1 MDDRFD
7 VARALTAGYSS
18 RVGAWDFVSEFAA
31 SWASPLTLADGFS
44 SAEVQQAEE
53 RLGLPLPVALQEA
66 YGLFGRRSD
75 LVARQDPLLEPHELL
90 LDPSG
95 QLLVFRSENQGG
107 AGWGVRLTD
116 LSHEDPPVALF
127 SDHLPELTTCS
138 FMDRLS
144 LACVEMVL
152 SEAVMARSG
161 GPEGR
166 TCQASSEVVALVEAE
181 FAPVPLPPHPAWF
194 EPMGPPVRWF
204 SSPGLVLR
212 LEPGLAGSDLTVIGR
227 TETDLQHALDQ
238 IPGEWLAA
246 SVLRQDATDGYGIE
260 LPF

>member
-1 MDDRFD
+1 MDDGFD
-7 VARALTAGYSS
+7 VARALAGGCPD
-18 RVGAWDFVSEFAA
+18 RVGAWEFVREFAA
-31 SWASPLTLADGFS
+31 SWATPLTSADGFS
-44 SAEVQQAEE
+44 AGEVQQAEE
-53 RLGLPLPVALQEA
+53 RLDLRLPVALREA
-66 YGLFGRRSD
+66 YGLFGRRGD
-75 LVARQDPLLEPHELL
+75 LVARQDPLLEPDELL

-116 LSHEDPPVALF
+116 LSREDPPVALF
-127 SDHLPELTTCS
+127 SDHLPQLTTCS
-138 FMDRLS
+138 FLDRVS

-166 TCQASSEVVALVEAE
+166 ACRASSAVVTVVEAE

-212 LEPGLAGSDLTVIGR
+212 LEPGSVGMDLVVIGR
-227 TETDLQHALDQ
+227 AETDLQRALDS
-238 IPGEWLAA
+238 IPGEWPAA
-246 SVLRQDATDGYGIE
+246 SPALTDPTDGWDMAF
-260 LPF
+260 PF